1 MSTSCGPFATTRA
14 AIVASVSSYG
24 RRPSDRSPDQSL
36 RKQTP
41 LANEVSDIADLV
53 DRIRRHYDDGCF
65 ACGRDNP
72 IGLHL
77 DDFTLD
83 DDGEVSARFT
93 PRKDYRGAGT
103 TVHGGVAAT
112 ALDEMLVWA
121 GLLNEKVLTVTGKLE
136 LRYRKPL
143 HVHEVVVATARVD
156 EFSGRR
162 MTASGELTVDD
173 EMRAQAS
180 GLFLVS
186 ADLAEM
192 GVL

>member
-1 MSTSCGPFATTRA
+1 MNT
-14 AIVASVSSYG
+14 
-24 RRPSDRSPDQSL
+24 
-36 RKQTP
+36 
-41 LANEVSDIADLV
+41 DIADFV

-77 DDFTLD
+77 DDFDLVD
-83 DDGEVSARFT
+83 REVSARFT
-93 PRKDYRGAGT
+93 PRPDYRGAGD
-103 TVHGGVAAT
+103 VLHGGVAAT

-121 GLLNEKVLTVTGKLE
+121 GILTEKVMTVTGRLE

-143 HVHEVVVATARVD
+143 QVSDELIVRSRVD
-156 EFSGRR
+156 ELRGKR
-162 MTASGELTVDD
+162 MTASGELVVDND
-173 EMRAQAS
+173 VKTQAS